1 MPKVSHRCAA
11 AAAQARNVRER
22 AVVVCLERAI
32 RSCDLMRP
40 FTRSPSLV
48 GCAPANHDMV
58 RGAQPLRVCL
68 PRRCRW
74 TPSASS
80 FTISSSPW
88 TTLDVCGVNCDRAGA
103 ADPRADYTTSCQAH
117 HDPQH

>member
-1 MPKVSHRCAA
+1 MRALPLEAGAASPERCQGPMA
-11 AAAQARNVRER
+11 
-22 AVVVCLERAI
+22 
-32 RSCDLMRP
+32 
-40 FTRSPSLV
+40 SL
-48 GCAPANHDMV
+48 CHE
-58 RGAQPLRVCL
+58 LS
-68 PRRCRW
+68 RCSALDPCQRW